1 MGEESRLAVINRDGW
16 EKEYLLKKNII
27 HIGSDARSD
36 IILEEKH
43 GSGVAPLHIQL
54 IAIAEGGQSYRLVN
68 LGYTDIILGPN
79 GERTLPPR
87 ATHDLAA
94 GDKLKV
100 GDFTLIYQGQSA
112 AALPATST
120 GQRIGLSLFMAR
132 TQIAPHQ
139 SASGVL
145 TVRNLGDKGGVKIN
159 LELEGLEPDCYHL
172 EPGPMLSSG
181 AEKEVLLF
189 IRHYG
194 HKPLAGT
201 YPIKI
206 HATAPNAYPADFVS
220 VSQTIQILPFYSH
233 KLRLL
238 IPDEAK
244 ARQVAAPPPAPE
256 SIPVAVTAVEP
267 VPELPVPLA
276 PALANSANG
285 SSTPAPESNP
295 APAVTSADDWW
306 AAEAEPEPQVTLV
319 SSSPLVTPP
328 PSAVEPAAEASP
340 EPQPKEDVASHEV
353 EVVEVEAKEL
363 PPVAARPAAPAVA
376 EQEIEVVSTLS
387 AAQPALPVEPDLA
400 AVEITTTPV
409 EVQVIESALSVE
421 AQISP
426 APPVQAEPVRPAE
439 PSTSPV
445 AEEATS
451 AAASGSPLLPA
462 ITPQG
467 EQPERLPD
475 QPALP
480 ETPAMRKEV
489 SPAEPA
495 PESPQVK
502 ESGPAMLPVK
512 DEARRPAAP
521 ETKPRRPRTKTSAQ
535 AKIKIEPKPVADP
548 PAEDWWGEG
557 SESGPAEAEDKPKA
571 IKLKASAQAPA
582 RETAPPTQAGAA
594 PQDEDWWADSESK

>member
-1 MGEESRLAVINRDGW
+1 MGEESRLAVINREGW

-36 IILEEKH
+36 IVLEEKH

-54 IAIAEGGQSYRLVN
+54 IATAEGGQSYRLVN
-68 LGYTDIILGPN
+68 LGYNDIILGPN

-87 ATHDLAA
+87 ATYDLVA

-112 AALPATST
+112 AALPTSSS
-120 GQRIGLSLFMAR
+120 GQRIGLSLSMAR

-181 AEKEVLLF
+181 AEKEVLFF

-194 HKPLAGT
+194 HKPLAGS

-244 ARQVAAPPPAPE
+244 ARQVPAPPPAPE
-256 SIPVAVTAVEP
+256 SAPVAAAPVEP
-267 VPELPVPLA
+267 VPEPELPVPVA
-276 PALANSANG
+276 PVLANSANG
-285 SSTPAPESNP
+285 NFAPAGESNP

-306 AAEAEPEPQVTLV
+306 AAETEPEPQVTRV

-328 PSAVEPAAEASP
+328 PSGVELAAVTSP
-340 EPQPKEDVASHEV
+340 ESQPKEDIVSPEV

-363 PPVAARPAAPAVA
+363 PPAEAHPAAPAVV
-376 EQEIEVVSTLS
+376 EQEIEVV
-387 AAQPALPVEPDLA
+387 AVPGAVQPALPVEPDVA
-400 AVEITTTPV
+400 GMGIAPTPV
-409 EVQVIESALSVE
+409 EAQRVERALPVE
-421 AQISP
+421 VQISP
-426 APPVQAEPVRPAE
+426 APPMQAEPISPAE
-439 PSTSPV
+439 ISTSPV
-445 AEEATS
+445 AEEALS
-451 AAASGSPLLPA
+451 AAESGSPLLPA
-462 ITPQG
+462 VTSQT
-467 EQPERLPD
+467 D

-480 ETPAMRKEV
+480 EATVTREEI

-495 PESPQVK
+495 PEPPQVK

-512 DEARRPAAP
+512 DEAKRPSPREA
-521 ETKPRRPRTKTSAQ
+521 KPRRPRTKTSAQ
-535 AKIKIEPKPVADP
+535 AKIKVEPKPVTEP

-557 SESGPAEAEDKPKA
+557 SEAGLAEAEDKPKA
-571 IKLKASAQAPA
+571 IKLKASTQAPA

>member
-1 MGEESRLAVINRDGW
+1 MGEESRLAVINREGW

-54 IAIAEGGQSYRLVN
+54 IATAEGGQSYRLVN
-68 LGYTDIILGPN
+68 LGYTDIILGAN

-112 AALPATST
+112 AALPTSST
-120 GQRIGLSLFMAR
+120 GQRIGLSLSMAR

-181 AEKEVLLF
+181 AEKEVLF
-189 IRHYG
+189 FVRHYG
-194 HKPLAGT
+194 HKPLAGS

-244 ARQVAAPPPAPE
+244 ARQVPAPAPVAAAP
-256 SIPVAVTAVEP
+256 VEP
-267 VPELPVPLA
+267 VPEPELPVPVA
-276 PALANSANG
+276 PVIANSTNG
-285 SSTPAPESNP
+285 NFIPARESNP
-295 APAVTSADDWW
+295 APVVTSADDWW

-319 SSSPLVTPP
+319 SSAPLVTPQ

-376 EQEIEVVSTLS
+376 EQEIEVVSVPS
-387 AAQPALPVEPDLA
+387 AAQPAPPVEPDVAGMKIA
-400 AVEITTTPV
+400 ATPIEAQRVEPVLPV
-409 EVQVIESALSVE
+409 EV
-421 AQISP
+421 QISP
-426 APPVQAEPVRPAE
+426 APPVQAEPASPAE
-439 PSTSPV
+439 TSTSPV
-445 AEEATS
+445 AEEVMS
-451 AAASGSPLLPA
+451 AAESGSTLLPV
-462 ITPQG
+462 ITPQAD
-467 EQPERLPD
+467 QQERLPD

-480 ETPAMRKEV
+480 ETTAIGEEV
-489 SPAEPA
+489 GTAEPA
-495 PESPQVK
+495 PGPPQVK
-502 ESGPAMLPVK
+502 ESVPAMLPVK
-512 DEARRPAAP
+512 DESRRPAGP
-521 ETKPRRPRTKTSAQ
+521 EAKPRRPRTKTSAQ
-535 AKIKIEPKPVADP
+535 AKIKIEPKPVTDP

-557 SESGPAEAEDKPKA
+557 SEAGPAEVEDKPKA
-571 IKLKASAQAPA
+571 IKLKASTQAPA
-582 RETAPPTQAGAA
+582 KETAPPTQSGAP
-594 PQDEDWWADSESK
+594 PQDEDWWAESESK